1 MLLYKTY
8 NNIFRLSNY
17 MEKSTQTS
25 QNPQKYYV
33 NENNKT
39 MVSISLNEY
48 MKYKSQ
54 ELKIIELT
62 RENRK
67 NRTAISE
74 LCELYE
80 MSVNN
85 LADYMDGIRY

>member
-1 MLLYKTY
+1 
-8 NNIFRLSNY
+8 

-25 QNPQKYYV
+25 QNTQTTQTTQKYYV

-54 ELKIIELT
+54 ELKII
-62 RENRK
+62 
-67 NRTAISE
+67 
-74 LCELYE
+74 
-80 MSVNN
+80 
-85 LADYMDGIRY
+85 